1 MKTIIER
8 YNSRK
13 RYAFITGILPALFLF
28 APVASAE
35 PGQLFTFFQAEQFEY
50 RANDGGGSF
59 NWDAQGWIGTDDHKA
74 WLKTEG
80 EKPTDGRLEKGEFQL
95 LYSRRI
101 SNFFDAQ
108 VGVRYDIEPGPE
120 RGFGVFSLQGL
131 APYWFEVGA
140 SAFVSNE
147 GEVSARFE
155 AEYDLLITQK
165 LILQP
170 TAEVNLAVQSVRE
183 RGIGSG
189 INDVELGLRLRYEIE
204 RRFAPYIGISWER
217 KLGETADFARDEGE
231 EIDNLSFVTG
241 IRFSF

>member
-13 RYAFITGILPALFLF
+13 RYAFITGILPAFFLF
-28 APVASAE
+28 VPVASAE
-35 PGQLFTFFQAEQFEY
+35 PSQLFTFFQAEQFEY

-108 VGVRYDIEPGPE
+108 VGCAMTSNPARKGVRRLLTAGTGALLVRSRCVRLCQQRR
-120 RGFGVFSLQGL
+120 RGFGPL
-131 APYWFEVGA
+131 
-140 SAFVSNE
+140 
-147 GEVSARFE
+147 R

>member
-1 MKTIIER
+1 MKSMFGR
-8 YNSRK
+8 YNPRQK
-13 RYAFITGILPALFLF
+13 LAFLAGFMPALFLF
-28 APVASAE
+28 GPAQAAE

-50 RANDGGGSF
+50 RANDGQDSL
-59 NWDAQGWIGTDDHKA
+59 NWDAQGWIGNDDHKV

-80 EKPTDGRLEKGEFQL
+80 EKPTDGQLEKGEIQL

-101 SNFFDAQ
+101 SDFFDAQ
-108 VGVRYDIEPGPE
+108 AGVRYDLEPGPE
-120 RGFGVFSLQGL
+120 RGFGVFALQGL
-131 APYWFEVGA
+131 APYWFEVDA

-147 GEVSARFE
+147 GELSARFE

-170 TAEVNLAVQSVRE
+170 TAEVNLAAQSVRE
-183 RGIGSG
+183 WGIGSG

-204 RRFAPYIGISWER
+204 RSFAPYIGISWER
-217 KLGETADFARDEGE
+217 KIGETADFARDEGE
-231 EIDNLSFVTG
+231 DIDNLSVVTR

>member
-1 MKTIIER
+1 MKSMTGR
-8 YNSRK
+8 CNPRQK
-13 RYAFITGILPALFLF
+13 LAFLAGFMPALFLF
-28 APVASAE
+28 GPAQSAE

-50 RANDGGGSF
+50 RANDGQDSL
-59 NWDAQGWIGTDDHKA
+59 NWDAQGWIGNDDHKA

-80 EKPTDGRLEKGEFQL
+80 EKPTDGQLEKGEIQL

-101 SNFFDAQ
+101 SDFFDAQ
-108 VGVRYDIEPGPE
+108 AGVRYDLEPGPE
-120 RGFGVFSLQGL
+120 RGFGVFALQGL
-131 APYWFEVGA
+131 APYWFEVDA
-140 SAFVSNE
+140 SAFVSNK
-147 GEVSARFE
+147 GELSARFE

-170 TAEVNLAVQSVRE
+170 TAEVNLAAQSVRE

-204 RRFAPYIGISWER
+204 RSFAPYIGISWER
-217 KLGETADFARDEGE
+217 KIGETADFARDEGE
-231 EIDNLSFVTG
+231 DIDNLSFVTG

>member
-1 MKTIIER
+1 MKSMIAR
-8 YNSRK
+8 YNSRQEL
-13 RYAFITGILPALFLF
+13 AFLAGFLPAVFLF
-28 APVASAE
+28 GPAQSAE

-50 RANDGGGSF
+50 RANDGHDSL
-59 NWDAQGWIGTDDHKA
+59 NWDAQGWIGNDDHKA

-80 EKPTDGRLEKGEFQL
+80 EKPTDGRLEKGEIQL

-101 SNFFDAQ
+101 SDFFDAQ
-108 VGVRYDIEPGPE
+108 AGVRYDIEPGPE
-120 RGFGVFSLQGL
+120 RGFGVFALQGL
-131 APYWFEVGA
+131 APYWFEIDA

-170 TAEVNLAVQSVRE
+170 TTEVNFAVQSVRE

-204 RRFAPYIGISWER
+204 RKFAPYIGISWER
-217 KLGETADFARDEGE
+217 KIGETADIAQDEGE
-231 EIDNLSFVTG
+231 DIDTLSFVTG

>member
-1 MKTIIER
+1 MKSMIAR
-8 YNSRK
+8 YTSRQEL
-13 RYAFITGILPALFLF
+13 AFLAGFLPAVFLF
-28 APVASAE
+28 GPAQSAE

-50 RANDGGGSF
+50 RANDGHDSL
-59 NWDAQGWIGTDDHKA
+59 NWDAQGWIGNDDHKA

-80 EKPTDGRLEKGEFQL
+80 EKPTDGRLEKGEIQL

-101 SNFFDAQ
+101 SDFFDAQ
-108 VGVRYDIEPGPE
+108 AGVRYDIEPGPE
-120 RGFGVFSLQGL
+120 RGFGVFALQGL
-131 APYWFEVGA
+131 APYWFEIDA

-170 TAEVNLAVQSVRE
+170 TTEVNFAVQSVRE

-204 RRFAPYIGISWER
+204 RKFAPYIGISWER
-217 KLGETADFARDEGE
+217 KIGETADIAQDEGE
-231 EIDNLSFVTG
+231 DIDTLSFVTG
-241 IRFSF
+241 IRFWF

>member
-1 MKTIIER
+1 MKTMFGR
-8 YNSRK
+8 YNPRQK
-13 RYAFITGILPALFLF
+13 LAFLAGFMPALFLF
-28 APVASAE
+28 GPAQSAE
-35 PGQLFTFFQAEQFEY
+35 PGQLFTFFQAEQLEY
-50 RANDGGGSF
+50 RANNGQDSL
-59 NWDAQGWIGTDDHKA
+59 NWDAQGWIGNDDHKA

-80 EKPTDGRLEKGEFQL
+80 EKPTDGRLEKGEIQL

-101 SNFFDAQ
+101 SDFFDAQ
-108 VGVRYDIEPGPE
+108 AGVRYDFEPGPE
-120 RGFGVFSLQGL
+120 RGFGVFALQGL
-131 APYWFEVGA
+131 APYWFEVDA

-155 AEYDLLITQK
+155 VEYDLLITQK

-170 TAEVNLAVQSVRE
+170 TAEVNLAAQSVRE

-204 RRFAPYIGISWER
+204 RKFAPYIGISWER
-217 KLGETADFARDEGE
+217 KIGQTADLARDEGE
-231 EIDNLSFVTG
+231 DIDNLSFVTG